1 MSGTKVAELAKTIEA
16 EFDFVNEVAQS
27 ARTERD
33 RLNGIVKVHAARLGE
48 LNSQSRALKQAAVEH
63 FQNRNS
69 LNQRVKDGKSERDRL
84 NVAANN
90 AQDALVATR
99 EKLMPTDNTLL
110 NQLKREFKQCER
122 RQMTSAMSQ
131 GSEKRLVEAIS
142 KISLQMATIEK
153 KFAGNSEIQK
163 ANDAFKVSRLEAEI
177 QHALV
182 SGMALDAQNEHAMMN
197 DLFHKRD
204 LLVEEADSVHALMM
218 EIKKVADA
226 EHERFK
232 KYATMA
238 YVFKQVSHLLANRK
252 GRVSADDI
260 AIGTLL
266 KGGKL
271 TFSEMAVVQKQ
282 EIKKKKH
289 KKQK

>member
-238 YVFKQVSHLLANRK
+238 YVFKQVSHLLANWK